1 MRERVLW
8 HFSYLQRVQGVLDG
22 VRRGPVGPP
31 GSPELAALI
40 STEAGRQA
48 VRAKVS
54 RGARREARALVPKL
68 RGVATG
74 GLAGSAA
81 PEPAAAAPE
90 ASSKAIRR

>member
-1 MRERVLW
+1 M
-8 HFSYLQRVQGVLDG
+8 
-22 VRRGPVGPP
+22 GPP

-40 STEAGRQA
+40 STKAGRQ
-48 VRAKVS
+48 RAKDC